1 MIPLHGPQLAV
12 AKGLV
17 QFNEAMKPC
26 KATQDRRVS
35 VESSD
40 KTWST
45 GEGNGSPL
53 QYSCLDN
60 PWTVWKG
67 KKIWFW
73 KMSPQVG
80 SVQRATGQEQRA
92 LPTALRRTKGRG
104 CSGYTEGGAA
114 HYCTVGGTNRCKGQ
128 TWEGAWE
135 LPKEKETREG
145 NVVVW
150 GLQISEKW
158 KAREKGTDSP
168 TWMQS
173 PREEQGEIR
182 KPFKQTVQRDRRKQQ
197 NGKD

>member
-128 TWEGAWE
+128 TWEGAWGTTQR
-135 LPKEKETREG
+135 KRNTRRHCGCLRPTNIWE
-145 NVVVW
+145 VE
-150 GLQISEKW
+150 S
-158 KAREKGTDSP
+158 KG
-168 TWMQS
+168 
-173 PREEQGEIR
+173 E
-182 KPFKQTVQRDRRKQQ
+182 RDRQPHLNAESQRRARRDK
-197 NGKD
+197 KAL

>member
-40 KTWST
+40 KTRST

-60 PWTVWKG
+60 PWTEWKG
-67 KKIWFW
+67 KKIWLW

-92 LPTALRRTKGRG
+92 LPTALRRMKGRG
-104 CSGYTEGGAA
+104 CSRLHSSGDEQMQGPDLRGRLRNYPKKKKHEQAMWLSEAYKYLRSGKQG
-114 HYCTVGGTNRCKGQ
+114 RKGK
-128 TWEGAWE
+128 TAPPECRVPE
-135 LPKEKETREG
+135 KTKER
-145 NVVVW
+145 
-150 GLQISEKW
+150 
-158 KAREKGTDSP
+158 
-168 TWMQS
+168 
-173 PREEQGEIR
+173 
-182 KPFKQTVQRDRRKQQ
+182 
-197 NGKD
+197 

>member
-40 KTWST
+40 KTRST

-60 PWTVWKG
+60 PWTEWKG
-67 KKIWFW
+67 KKIWLW

-80 SVQRATGQEQRA
+80 SVQRATWQEQRA
-92 LPTALRRTKGRG
+92 LPTALRRMKGRGCSRLHRGRG

-114 HYCTVGGTNRCKGQ
+114 HDCTVAGTNRCKGQ
-128 TWEGAWE
+128 TWEGAWGTTQRKRNTSRQCGCLRPTNIWE
-135 LPKEKETREG
+135 VESKGERERQPHL
-145 NVVVW
+145 NAES
-150 GLQISEKW
+150 QRRPRRDK
-158 KAREKGTDSP
+158 KAL
-168 TWMQS
+168 
-173 PREEQGEIR
+173 
-182 KPFKQTVQRDRRKQQ
+182 
-197 NGKD
+197 